1 MEGPKLSLSWRLIQV
16 HTPLDENPHCLCNF
30 ISFNRDLLH
39 NLVIATRFLH
49 LQYARSASVW
59 YGFASVY
66 DTPID
71 DRLLLWTLYH
81 FLEAF
86 GFFFFS
92 LNKIAWSQ
100 LSDFRE
106 KKNDHNRDNPR
117 LIIIVSWP
125 NTRHYMKERYTL
137 PLCKSMPKSLH
148 NNASVPKVQ
157 TWESVRSSTHSPLK
171 SVKSLG
177 QTWSLLLTHDYR

>member
-1 MEGPKLSLSWRLIQV
+1 MEGPKSSLSWRLIQV

-49 LQYARSASVW
+49 LQYARSASVR

-86 GFFFFS
+86 WGFFS
-92 LNKIAWSQ
+92 LWTKLHDQNFLI
-100 LSDFRE
+100 LEVE
-106 KKNDHNRDNPR
+106 KKTPTETN
-117 LIIIVSWP
+117 LGLIIVSWP
-125 NTRHYMKERYTL
+125 NTLRYYMEKRYTL

>member
-1 MEGPKLSLSWRLIQV
+1 MEGPKSSLSWRLIQV

-30 ISFNRDLLH
+30 ISFNIDLLH

-49 LQYARSASVW
+49 LQYARSASVR

-86 GFFFFS
+86 WGFFS
-92 LNKIAWSQ
+92 LWTKLHDQNFLILEVEKNPNRNK
-100 LSDFRE
+100 
-106 KKNDHNRDNPR
+106 
-117 LIIIVSWP
+117 P
-125 NTRHYMKERYTL
+125 NTLRYYMEERYTL
-137 PLCKSMPKSLH
+137 PLCKSMPKSFD